1 MPAPVNLTGRSRRSR
16 VPRRRQSVASA
27 AHLETSAPLASRT
40 ARGVAWVT
48 SARLASQLAQFAAS
62 IVLARLLLPNAY
74 GLVAIVWTFTGFAFL
89 FNDLGIGAALVQ
101 SKTISEADAST
112 AFCINAAV
120 GIGLT
125 LLVLALSEP
134 LSALVHQPEVA
145 GLLALASVA
154 FTLSNTTVP
163 TALLERRM
171 RFRAVAAID
180 VGTTVFGLAISVC
193 AAALGAGA
201 KSLVIGPLFNMASAT
216 VISFLVA
223 GWVPR
228 VRPTRESAHKLF
240 SFGKHVTGFNVINY
254 WARNGDNLLI
264 GRFVGAAELGLYNR
278 AYMLMLMPVT
288 QVTGVLGR
296 VLLPVFAA
304 MQDDAVRLRSAV
316 LRVSR
321 ASGVLFF
328 PLVLG
333 LAATAHNFVLVAF
346 GPNWRGAIPFVAILA
361 ISAAPQ
367 ILGAM
372 SGLLSQAVGRTRLL
386 STWGN
391 LSSLSVIGAM
401 LIGLPWGAEGVAI
414 ALAARAYV
422 LLPLSLATAT
432 LSIGLRTSAFV
443 RASAAPFAAAAFMG
457 LLVAGVGALLTP
469 DLGPAPCLV
478 VQVLLGAAIYITVL
492 RVLAPGALGEVIN
505 LLIRRERAEAAISGS
520 P

>member
-1 MPAPVNLTGRSRRSR
+1 MPASLKLNRRGNRTPMAGPSEL
-16 VPRRRQSVASA
+16 VASA
-27 AHLETSAPLASRT
+27 AHLDTSVPLAGRT

-48 SARLASQLAQFAAS
+48 SARLASQVAQFAAS
-62 IVLARLLLPNAY
+62 VVLARLLLPNVY

-112 AFCINAAV
+112 AFYINAGV

-125 LLVLALSEP
+125 LVVLALSEP
-134 LSALVHQPEVA
+134 LSALMHQPQVA
-145 GLLALASVA
+145 GLLALASVG

-171 RFRAVAAID
+171 KFRVVAAID
-180 VGTTVFGLAISVC
+180 VSTMVLGLAISVC
-193 AAALGAGA
+193 AAALGLGA
-201 KSLVIGPLFNMASAT
+201 KSLVIGPLFTMASAT
-216 VISFLVA
+216 VISFLAA

-228 VRPTRESAHKLF
+228 ARPSRESAQKLF
-240 SFGKHVTGFNVINY
+240 AFGKHVTGFNVINY

-296 VLLPVFAA
+296 VLLPVFSA
-304 MQDDAVRLRSAV
+304 MQEDLPRLRLAV

-346 GPNWRGAIPFVAILA
+346 GPHWRGAIPLVTILA
-361 ISAAPQ
+361 IAAAPQ
-367 ILGAM
+367 IVAAM
-372 SGLLSQAVGRTRLL
+372 AGLLSQAVGQTRLL

-414 ALAARAYV
+414 ALAARGYL
-422 LLPLSLATAT
+422 LLPLTLAPSRLAT
-432 LSIGLRTSAFV
+432 GLGTAAFV
-443 RASAAPFAAAAFMG
+443 RVSAVPFTIAVLMG
-457 LLVAGVGALLTP
+457 MLVAGLGALLTP
-469 DLGPAPCLV
+469 ALGPAVCLALQVISGAV
-478 VQVLLGAAIYITVL
+478 VYLALMQLA
-492 RVLAPGALGEVIN
+492 APGALREVLSLLARGEPAGV
-505 LLIRRERAEAAISGS
+505 
-520 P
+520 

>member
-1 MPAPVNLTGRSRRSR
+1 VPAVLKTDRRSHR
-16 VPRRRQSVASA
+16 ARGRRQAVASA
-27 AHLETSAPLASRT
+27 SHLETSAPLAGRT

-48 SARLASQLAQFAAS
+48 TARLASQAAQFAAS

-101 SKTISEADAST
+101 SKTISEEDAST

-120 GIGLT
+120 GVALT
-125 LLVLALSEP
+125 LVVFLLSRP
-134 LSALVHQPEVA
+134 ISALMHQPQLA

-171 RFRAVAAID
+171 RFRVVGAID
-180 VGTTVFGLAISVC
+180 LSTMVLGLAISIC

-201 KSLVIGPLFNMASAT
+201 KSLVIGPLFTMASAT
-216 VISFLVA
+216 VISFWAA

-228 VRPTRESAHKLF
+228 AWPTRASAQRLF

-264 GRFVGAAELGLYNR
+264 GRFVGAQELGLYSR
-278 AYMLMLMPVT
+278 GYTLMLMPVT

-296 VLLPVFAA
+296 VLLPVFSA
-304 MQDDAVRLRSAV
+304 MQDDPVRLRSAV

-333 LAATAHNFVLVAF
+333 LAAVAHNFVLVAF
-346 GPNWRGAIPFVAILA
+346 GPHWRGAIPFVAILA

-367 ILGAM
+367 IVAAI
-372 SGLLSQAVGRTRLL
+372 SGLLSQAVGKTRLL

-391 LSSLSVIGAM
+391 LSSLTVIAAIF
-401 LIGLPWGAEGVAI
+401 IGLPWGAEGVAI
-414 ALAARAYV
+414 AFAVRAYV
-422 LLPLSLATAT
+422 LLPLALQPSRLAAG
-432 LSIGLRTSAFV
+432 IGTRAVVGVSAVPFTVAVFMALVVAAVGFV
-443 RASAAPFAAAAFMG
+443 
-457 LLVAGVGALLTP
+457 LTP
-469 DLGPAPCLV
+469 MLGPAPCLALQV
-478 VQVLLGAAIYITVL
+478 VIGAAVYLRTLRIVAPGTLPEVIAVL
-492 RVLAPGALGEVIN
+492 RRGDAAPV
-505 LLIRRERAEAAISGS
+505 
-520 P
+520 